1 MKKNNPII
9 IPLSNVVHFLIKQR
23 CTTLVIYNP
32 PSLSLKP
39 QKKIPM
45 LFWGLLVEMGKMFI
59 FALLLT
65 N

>member
-1 MKKNNPII
+1 M
-9 IPLSNVVHFLIKQR
+9 VHFLIKQR

-32 PSLSLKP
+32 PCLSLKP
-39 QKKIPM
+39 KKKM
-45 LFWGLLVEMGKMFI
+45 LALFWGLLVEMGKMFI